1 MVWFVT
7 CLAVWMPSPET
18 RDYQELALSAV
29 LDRLAQA
36 QGLEEPPRVI
46 LREGDGAP
54 RAVADGSIIVFTG
67 CLDTSMT
74 EPALAFALAHEWAH
88 LLLGHPRRLG
98 AATLLQVALG
108 GTGPGVDAL
117 WLRLELEADAAA
129 LEWMSSAGYPG
140 YASLDALDLLT
151 TPSDAT
157 WTRRVALAR
166 RLWEE

>member
-7 CLAVWMPSPET
+7 CLAVWMPFPEA
-18 RDYQELALSAV
+18 RECDEPALSAV
-29 LDRLAQA
+29 LERLARA
-36 QGLEEPPRVI
+36 HGIEEPPQLI

-54 RAVADGSIIVFTG
+54 RAVADGFILVFTG
-67 CLDTSMT
+67 RLGSSMT